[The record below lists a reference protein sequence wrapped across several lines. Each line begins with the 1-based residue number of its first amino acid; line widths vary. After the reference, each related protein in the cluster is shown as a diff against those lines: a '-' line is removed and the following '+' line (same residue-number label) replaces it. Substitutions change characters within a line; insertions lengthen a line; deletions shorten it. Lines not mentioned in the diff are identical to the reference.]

1 MKILIVGATGM
12 VRQNVLR
19 EWLLV
24 ADVEEVMVLVG
35 SPMNR
40 QHAKLKQLVAS
51 DLFNAEE
58 ILRSM

>member
-1 MKILIVGATGM
+1 M
-12 VRQNVLR
+12 
-19 EWLLV
+19 
-24 ADVEEVMVLVG
+24 ADVEEVVVLVG
-35 SPMNR
+35 SLMNR

>member
-24 ADVEEVMVLVG
+24 ANVEEVVVLVG

-40 QHAKLKQLVAS
+40 QHAKLKQLVVS